1 MLVSIIIPVHKTI
14 DYFKSCVE
22 SALLQSY
29 SHIEVI
35 IACNGELEIQT
46 CKDFLNINDPRLI
59 YLKTKPG
66 RHNARNEALL
76 AAKGKYIQ
84 FLDYDDLLFLK
95 KIETQVSLLESANS
109 KETISI
115 TKWKKFKNE
124 LNESYNFPYN
134 NIFEE
139 EKIDARKLIRKL
151 SVNGGFIATGSWLI
165 PKVLI
170 GNIQWIDSPN
180 DDAVFLSGILKGNP
194 EIIMVS
200 ETYAGYRIH
209 DENTSSLFKK
219 SELDKLLVSWELIYQ
234 NLKALHIFELK
245 LYLYKA
251 YLNLI
256 RYSKVVNGYRILFII
271 YKTLMFGFKSK
282 LGFNLVL
289 DLKRMLLK

>member
-66 RHNARNEALL
+66 RHNARNEGLL

-84 FLDYDDLLFLK
+84 FLDYDDLLYLK
-95 KIETQVSLLESANS
+95 KIETQVSLLKSANS
-109 KETISI
+109 KEIISI

-234 NLKALHIFELK
+234 NLKALHIFEVK

>member
-22 SALLQSY
+22 SALSQSY
-29 SHIEVI
+29 NNIEVL
-35 IACNGELEIQT
+35 IACNGQLEIQA

-84 FLDYDDLLFLK
+84 FLDYDDLLFLE
-95 KIETQVSLLESANS
+95 KIEIQVSLLQNTES
-109 KETISI
+109 KKKISI

-151 SVNGGFIATGSWLI
+151 SINGGFVATASWLV
-165 PKVLI
+165 PKDVL

-180 DDAVFLSGILKGNP
+180 DDAVFLSGILKENP

-219 SELDKLLVSWELIYQ
+219 SELDKLLMSWELIYQ
-234 NLKALHIFELK
+234 NLNTLHIFEVK

-289 DLKRMLLK
+289 DLKRMLFK